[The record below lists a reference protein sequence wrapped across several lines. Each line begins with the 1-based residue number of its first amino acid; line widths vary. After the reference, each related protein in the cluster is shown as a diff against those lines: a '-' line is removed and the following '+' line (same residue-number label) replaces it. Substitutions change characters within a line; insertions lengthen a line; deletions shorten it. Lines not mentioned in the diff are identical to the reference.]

1 MTGIRLS
8 SIQQIPGA
16 RRLACL
22 QAGTSYRRQPPRKL
36 LVHGE
41 AGRAA
46 LERHYQRLVVQAPEV
61 VLYAI
66 PDALVFGK
74 GIIVIGDAVVQENTE
89 GAPMPKILEKLNQA
103 VPAPE
108 VVIEEPV
115 LYTTRYGVLNYGHC
129 LTDIVPRIVW
139 ALRADPSLKAAL
151 HPEFV
156 PMARWAMWALGI
168 ENDRLITLDERPT
181 RLKQGL
187 YVSPCSI
194 HPLVHVPAALRL
206 LRDGLLPLAEY
217 AKELKFPRRIHV
229 SRDDARSRHFYNHL
243 DVVEAL
249 HGRGF
254 EDVTTGRLTLVEQ
267 VALFAGAESIV
278 GIAGASMTN
287 ILFAREGTP
296 VRLLA
301 PSTMPALYYWDIAE
315 QLGLDY
321 GIAYFETDED
331 DMVQGIHASF
341 SAPVPQVLALLD

>member
-1 MTGIRLS
+1 MSDIRLS
-8 SIQQIPGA
+8 SISQIPGA

-22 QAGTSYRRQPPRKL
+22 QAGASYRRQAPRKL
-36 LVHGE
+36 LVHGD
-41 AGRAA
+41 AVRQA

-61 VLYAI
+61 VLWAL

-74 GIIVIGDAVVQENTE
+74 GIIVMDGAVVQENTE
-89 GAPMPKILEKLNQA
+89 GAPVPKVLEKLRQA
-103 VPAPE
+103 VPEPE
-108 VVIEEPV
+108 RVIEEPI

-139 ALRADPSLKAAL
+139 ALRADPTLKAAL

-168 ENDRLITLDERPT
+168 DNERLVTLDERPT
-181 RLKQGL
+181 LLKQGL
-187 YVSPCSI
+187 YVSPCSL
-194 HPLVHVPAALRL
+194 HPLVHLPAALRL
-206 LRDGLLPLAEY
+206 LRDGLLPLTDY
-217 AKELKFPRRIHV
+217 AKELQFPRHIHV
-229 SRDDARSRHFYNHL
+229 SRDDARSRHFYNHR
-243 DVVEAL
+243 DVVQAL
-249 HGRGF
+249 HGRGY

-267 VALFAGAESIV
+267 VALFAQAESIV

-296 VRLLA
+296 VRLMA
-301 PSTMPALYYWDIAE
+301 PSTMPALYYWDIAD

-321 GIAYFETDED
+321 GIAYFETDDED
-331 DMVQGIHASF
+331 MAQGIHASF